1 MRFSDIVLHWYYKN
15 KREFPWRKTK
25 NTYNVWVSEII
36 LQQTQTSQGLNYYTK
51 LIDTFPTVKDL
62 AKAKEEKILKL
73 WQGLGYY
80 SRARNLH
87 ATAKHIHYNLSGV
100 FPNNYNG
107 LIELK
112 GIGPYT
118 AAAISS
124 ICYNEKRAVVDGN
137 VYRIL
142 ARVFNNHTA
151 INTPKGVKIFQK
163 LADSLIGDTDP
174 GDYNQGLMDIGATI
188 CTPKTPKCSHCPL
201 TKICIAQ
208 TKDTINLLPI
218 KIGKTKIKQRYFN
231 YFFVLSN
238 DEFLM
243 KKRKGNDIWKN
254 LYEFPLI
261 ESKEPPSETNININ
275 KVIKS
280 IIGDES
286 FKMKKKIYYEH
297 KLSHQKLNITIN
309 YIKTSSSI
317 NKKTYIKVNRMQA
330 LKLPVPKPIEKFIQE
345 LFNSLDCKT

>member
-1 MRFSDIVLHWYYKN
+1 MAGVRLLFQSKKLTRYS
-15 KREFPWRKTK
+15 KTH
-25 NTYNVWVSEII
+25 S
-36 LQQTQTSQGLNYYTK
+36 
-51 LIDTFPTVKDL
+51 
-62 AKAKEEKILKL
+62 
-73 WQGLGYY
+73 
-80 SRARNLH
+80 
-87 ATAKHIHYNLSGV
+87 YNLSGG
-100 FPNNYNG
+100 FPNNYNC
-107 LIELK
+107 LLELK

-124 ICYNEKRAVVDGN
+124 ICFNEKRAVVDGN

-142 ARVFNNHTA
+142 ARVFNIHTA
-151 INTPKGVKIFQK
+151 INSHKGVKIFQK

-188 CTPKTPKCSHCPL
+188 CTPKRPKCLHCPL

-208 TKDTINLLPI
+208 IKNTINFLPI

-231 YFFVLSN
+231 YLFVLSN

-261 ESKEPPSETNININ
+261 ELNESPTETNININ

-280 IIGDES
+280 IIGNES
-286 FKMKKKIYYEH
+286 FKVKKKIYYEH

-309 YIKTSSSI
+309 YIKTSSII